1 MILSVSGK
9 RKPNVQKV
17 SCSSNFNCRY
27 YGLLYPSTTNTKEK
41 WKEKVYETETC
52 NDVDDDVFNN
62 QHVHGQLR
70 SRGEHKNNST
80 G

>member
-1 MILSVSGK
+1 MEIKVFH
-9 RKPNVQKV
+9 KV
-17 SCSSNFNCRY
+17 SYFSAYSCLSYGMLCPY
-27 YGLLYPSTTNTKEK
+27 YNTKEK